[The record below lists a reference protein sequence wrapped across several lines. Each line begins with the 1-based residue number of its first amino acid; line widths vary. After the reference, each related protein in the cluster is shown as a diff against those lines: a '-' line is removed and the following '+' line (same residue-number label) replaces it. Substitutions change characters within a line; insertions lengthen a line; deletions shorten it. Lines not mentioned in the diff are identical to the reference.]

1 MSNNRKINL
10 IFIFVL
16 LVVLLSSLFVLGEA
30 SPKYTLKLAH
40 ISNVEH
46 PAHKGSLL
54 FKQLV
59 EERTNGDVQIEI
71 YPNST
76 LGSAPEYTEQMKLGA
91 VDLGLSTSGQL
102 QLWVKEY
109 AAVMIP
115 FLFTSYE
122 HAHRALDGPAGDLL
136 AEKAEKEIGLI
147 TLANWEWGFEQTTN
161 NKLPI
166 NSVKDVEGIKMRVP
180 NEIQLL
186 EMWKALGANITLI
199 NFPELYLALAQGVVD
214 GQSNPLTTI
223 YYQKFYEVQK
233 YLAITNH
240 VYNTQ
245 ILMASKII
253 WDTLPEDIQR
263 ILKECAQVAGL
274 YVRQI
279 SNLDDELLVKACE
292 EKGMV
297 VTYPNLAEFRSKMG
311 PAIDAIAKFT
321 GEDFT
326 KQFVELVKAA
336 Q

>member
-1 MSNNRKINL
+1 MNKNNKVYL
-10 IFIFVL
+10 ISIFVL
-16 LVVLLSSLFVLGEA
+16 LIVLFSGLLVVGAA
-30 SPKYTLKLAH
+30 STKYTLSLAH
-40 ISNVEH
+40 ISPVEH

-59 EERTNGDVQIEI
+59 EERTNGEVKIEI

-76 LGSAPEYTEQMKLGA
+76 LGSAPEYTEQMKLGVVA
-91 VDLGLSTSGQL
+91 FGLSTSGQL
-102 QLWVKEY
+102 QQWVKEC

-122 HAHRALDGPAGDLL
+122 HAHRTLDGPAGDLL
-136 AEKAEKEIGLI
+136 AAMAEKEGLI
-147 TLANWEWGFEQTTN
+147 TLSNWEWGFRQITN
-161 NKLPI
+161 NKVAIKSPEDIKGL
-166 NSVKDVEGIKMRVP
+166 KMRVP
-180 NEIQLL
+180 NEIQLQA
-186 EMWKALGANITLI
+186 MFKALGASTNIVA
-199 NFPELYLALAQGVVD
+199 FPELYLALAQGVVD
-214 GQSNPLTTI
+214 GQCNPLATI
-223 YYQKFYEVQK
+223 YHHKFFEVQK

-245 ILMASKII
+245 TLMTSKII

-263 ILKECAQVAGL
+263 ILKESAQVAGL

-279 SNLDDELLVKACE
+279 SNAADEQLVKACA

-297 VTYPNLAEFRSKMG
+297 VTYPDLDAFREKMG
-311 PAIDAIAKFT
+311 PAIDTIAKFA

-326 KQFVELVKAA
+326 KQFIEYVKAA

>member
-1 MSNNRKINL
+1 MYKSKKIFL
-10 IFIFVL
+10 IFMISVL
-16 LVVLLSSLFVLGEA
+16 VALFSGLFIVGEA
-30 SPKYTLKLAH
+30 SPKYTLNLAH
-40 ISNVEH
+40 ISPLDH

-59 EERTNGDVQIEI
+59 EERTNGEVTIEI

-91 VDLGLSTSGQL
+91 VALGLSTSGQL
-102 QLWVKEY
+102 QLWVKEC

-122 HAHRALDGPAGDLL
+122 HAHRTLDGPAGDLL
-136 AEKAEKEIGLI
+136 AAMVEKEDLI
-147 TLANWEWGFEQTTN
+147 TLANWEWGFRQITN
-161 NKLPI
+161 NKVAIKSPEDIKGL
-166 NSVKDVEGIKMRVP
+166 KMRVP
-180 NEIQLL
+180 NEIQLQ
-186 EMWKALGANITLI
+186 EMFKALAASTHIVA
-199 NFPELYLALAQGVVD
+199 FPELYLALAQGVVD
-214 GQSNPLTTI
+214 GQCNPLNAI
-223 YYQKFYEVQK
+223 YHNKFYEVQK

-245 ILMASKII
+245 TLMASKAI

-263 ILKECAQVAGL
+263 ILKESAQVAGL

-279 SNLDDELLVKACE
+279 SNAADEQLIKACA

-297 VTYPNLAEFRSKMG
+297 VTYPDLDAFREKMG
-311 PAIDAIAKFT
+311 PAIDAIAKFA

-326 KQFVELVKAA
+326 KQFIEYVKAA

>member
-1 MSNNRKINL
+1 MYKNNKIYL
-10 IFIFVL
+10 IFVISVL
-16 LVVLLSSLFVLGEA
+16 VALFSGLLIVGEA
-30 SPKYTLKLAH
+30 STEYTLNLAH
-40 ISNVEH
+40 ISPVDH

-59 EERTNGDVQIEI
+59 EERTNGEVKIEI

-91 VDLGLSTSGQL
+91 VALGLSTSGQL
-102 QLWVKEY
+102 QQWVKEC

-122 HAHRALDGPAGDLL
+122 HAHRTLDGPAGDLL
-136 AEKAEKEIGLI
+136 AAMAEKEDLI
-147 TLANWEWGFEQTTN
+147 TLSNWEWGFRQITN
-161 NKLPI
+161 NKVAIKSPEDIKGL
-166 NSVKDVEGIKMRVP
+166 KMRVP
-180 NEIQLL
+180 NEIQLQA
-186 EMWKALGANITLI
+186 MFKTLGASTNIVA
-199 NFPELYLALAQGVVD
+199 FPELYLALAQGVVD
-214 GQSNPLTTI
+214 GQCNPLTTI
-223 YYQKFYEVQK
+223 YHNKFFEVQK

-245 ILMASKII
+245 TLMASKAI

-263 ILKECAQVAGL
+263 ILKESAQVAGL

-279 SNLDDELLVKACE
+279 SNAADEQLVKACA

-297 VTYPNLAEFRSKMG
+297 VTYPDLDTFREKMG
-311 PAIDAIAKFT
+311 PAIDTIAKFA

-326 KQFVELVKAA
+326 KQFIEYVKAA

>member
-1 MSNNRKINL
+1 MYKNNKIFL
-10 IFIFVL
+10 IFVISV
-16 LVVLLSSLFVLGEA
+16 LVVLFSGLLIVGEA
-30 SPKYTLKLAH
+30 NTKYTLNLAH
-40 ISNVEH
+40 ISPVDH

-59 EERTNGDVQIEI
+59 EERTNGEVKIEI

-76 LGSAPEYTEQMKLGA
+76 LGSAPEYTEQMKVGA
-91 VDLGLSTSGQL
+91 VALGLSTSGQL
-102 QLWVKEY
+102 QQWVKEC

-122 HAHRALDGPAGDLL
+122 HAHRTLDGPAGDLL
-136 AEKAEKEIGLI
+136 AAMAEKEDLI
-147 TLANWEWGFEQTTN
+147 TLANWEWGFRQITN
-161 NKLPI
+161 NKVPI
-166 NSVKDVEGIKMRVP
+166 KSPEDIKGLKMRVP
-180 NEIQLL
+180 NEIQLQA
-186 EMWKALGANITLI
+186 MFKTLGASTNIVA
-199 NFPELYLALAQGVVD
+199 FPELYLALAQGVVD
-214 GQSNPLTTI
+214 GQCNPLNTI
-223 YYQKFYEVQK
+223 YHNKFFEVQK

-245 ILMASKII
+245 TLMASKAI

-263 ILKECAQVAGL
+263 ILKESAQVAGL

-279 SNLDDELLVKACE
+279 SNAADGQLIKACA

-297 VTYPNLAEFRSKMG
+297 VTYPDLDAFREKMG
-311 PAIDAIAKFT
+311 PAIDTIAKFA

-326 KQFVELVKAA
+326 KQFIEYVKAA